1 MNTKT
6 LDSLDT
12 ELEKLEDTVTDTA
25 KKTKK
30 ATDSIADLGKT
41 AEDTKLDMQRVIK
54 SMANYHFVVE
64 RFMNQVRGNLSD
76 PNNVGR
82 TISGIGDTI
91 GVALEGVANRLD
103 KASPLVSAGFTA
115 LSGTV
120 RMLANTYGGL
130 INASEDQ
137 IKTYRELNKAGILL
151 SRRFDESA
159 YMARDFGL
167 NHDQMVKAMISNNSL
182 FSKASSDTMQQFLKA
197 SQMATRANSI
207 YSRMGFTQEE
217 TMDFMAKYIENMK
230 VTGTYEAARSRGVV
244 QGMIDKGF
252 EGIQSITQFFGK
264 ELMDVIKQT
273 NEFMRKGETQAQMA
287 MFRARLS
294 PEQQSA
300 FDKKLSEAEM
310 VIQQMPE
317 QAQNTMRAVVM
328 Q

>member
-12 ELEKLEDTVTDTA
+12 ELEKLEDTVTDTT

-41 AEDTKLDMQRVIK
+41 AEDTQMDMQRVIK

-82 TISGIGDTI
+82 TISGMGDTI

-120 RMLANTYGGL
+120 RMIANTYGGL

-151 SRRFDESA
+151 SKRFDESA

-182 FSKASSDTMQQFLKA
+182 FSKASNDTMQQFLKA
-197 SQMATRANSI
+197 SHMATRANSI
-207 YSRMGFTQEE
+207 YARMGFTQEE

-230 VTGTYEAARSRGVV
+230 ITGTYEAARSRGVV
-244 QGMIDKGF
+244 EGMINQGF
-252 EGIQSITQFFGK
+252 TGIK
-264 ELMDVIKQT
+264 
-273 NEFMRKGETQAQMA
+273 
-287 MFRARLS
+287 
-294 PEQQSA
+294 
-300 FDKKLSEAEM
+300 
-310 VIQQMPE
+310 
-317 QAQNTMRAVVM
+317 
-328 Q
+328 